1 MRRVAVN
8 DETVRSMIDREVN
21 GVLRRYVLVLAM
33 LGFAGATAGAHA
45 AERDTTQGQTPSP
58 LVVAKSCVSEC
69 QAQHDRCRVETKGSR
84 TCDEVRQ
91 HCLQICL
98 RKKRK

>member
-1 MRRVAVN
+1 
-8 DETVRSMIDREVN
+8 
-21 GVLRRYVLVLAM
+21 VLRRNMLVLAI

-45 AERDTTQGQTPSP
+45 AEWSTTQHQTSPAQP
-58 LVVAKSCVSEC
+58 LVVAKSCVSQC

-98 RKKRK
+98 QKKRK

>member
-1 MRRVAVN
+1 M
-8 DETVRSMIDREVN
+8 
-21 GVLRRYVLVLAM
+21 LRRNMLVLAM
-33 LGFAGATAGAHA
+33 LGFAAAPTGALADERGATRHQTLPA
-45 AERDTTQGQTPSP
+45 AP
-58 LVVAKSCVSEC
+58 LVVAQSCVSEC

-98 RKKRK
+98 QKKRK

>member
-1 MRRVAVN
+1 MVG
-8 DETVRSMIDREVN
+8 REVN
-21 GVLRRYVLVLAM
+21 GVLRRYMLVLAM
-33 LGFAGATAGAHA
+33 LGFAGATVGAHA
-45 AERDTTQGQTPSP
+45 AERDTMQRQIPPTPP